1 MSRVLLQGVVLLD
14 KVRQKLMGRAMIPED
29 HGYPQAAVL
38 IPVTDQ
44 PIPEL
49 VLTQRSLHLS
59 SHAGEVAFPGGK
71 QDPED
76 MNLVAT
82 ALRES
87 HEEIA
92 LPPDAVEVIGHLPA
106 ARSKFGLMVTPI
118 VGVIDP
124 AQPLEPNLDELDHI
138 FKVPLPYFLENEP
151 NGIHRAEY
159 DGKIFEM
166 PCYQYQGNIIWGLTA
181 YFIAQ
186 FMNHIFDTNIT
197 IKLRVNRPHNN

>member
-1 MSRVLLQGVVLLD
+1 MPREHDQ
-14 KVRQKLMGRAMIPED
+14 
-29 HGYPQAAVL
+29 PQAAVL
-38 IPVTDQ
+38 IPLTDE
-44 PIPEL
+44 PLPEL

-71 QDPED
+71 KDPED
-76 MNLVAT
+76 TDLVST

-92 LPPDAVEVIGHLPA
+92 LPPDAVEIIGHLPA

-124 AQPLEPNLDELDHI
+124 GQPLVPNQDELDHI
-138 FKVPLPYFLENEP
+138 FKVPLQYFLENEP
-151 NGIHRAEY
+151 NGIHHAEY
-159 DGKIFEM
+159 DGRMFEV
-166 PCYQYQGNIIWGLTA
+166 PCYHYEGNVIWGLTA

-186 FMNHIFDTNIT
+186 FMNHTFDTNIT
-197 IKLRVNRPHNN
+197 IRLRSNRTGSG

>member
-1 MSRVLLQGVVLLD
+1 MLDRVRERLD
-14 KVRQKLMGRAMIPED
+14 GAAPTPSD
-29 HGYPQAAVL
+29 YGHPQAAVL
-38 IPVTDQ
+38 MPVTDQ
-44 PIPEL
+44 QVPEL

-76 MNLVAT
+76 ADLVAT

-92 LPPDAVEVIGHLPA
+92 LPPDAVEVIGHLPP

-138 FKVPLPYFLENEP
+138 FRVPLSYFLENEP

-159 DGKIFEM
+159 DGKIFEV

-186 FMNHIFDTNIT
+186 FMNHIFDTNIS
-197 IKLRVNRPHNN
+197 IQLRANRPSSH